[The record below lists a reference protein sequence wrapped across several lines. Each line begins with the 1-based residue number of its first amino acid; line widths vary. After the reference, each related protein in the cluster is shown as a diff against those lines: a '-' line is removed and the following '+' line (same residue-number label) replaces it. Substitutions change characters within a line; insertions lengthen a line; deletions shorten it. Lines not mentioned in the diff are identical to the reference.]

1 MVALYKADCA
11 EARVYAHVGFFFF
24 SGFGEGSVYFWASPC
39 KETQPLSFAYV
50 RYPGMVFRVFEKMG
64 GTDGLH

>member
-1 MVALYKADCA
+1 M
-11 EARVYAHVGFFFF
+11 RMWFFP
-24 SGFGEGSVYFWASPC
+24 GFGEDSVYFWASPC

>member
-1 MVALYKADCA
+1 MMVALYKADCA
-11 EARVYAHVGFFFF
+11 EARVYAHVGFFFP
-24 SGFGEGSVYFWASPC
+24 GFGKGSVYFWASPC

-64 GTDGLH
+64 GTNGLH